1 MNARLVARGGLY
13 AAAYVALTL
22 APGLNALAYGQVQF
36 RVSEALLPLA
46 CVDPAAVPGL
56 TLGTA
61 IGNVASPMGAV
72 DVVYGAL
79 LTLVAATL
87 MWWIGPRM
95 VALAVPVAV
104 NGLGVPVELRLLLD
118 VPYLAGVLWVSL
130 GEAAVMATGGL
141 AVLLLVRRQ
150 RFGTDAGAGR
160 RDERDE
166 REVRG

>member
-1 MNARLVARGGLY
+1 VNARLVARGGLY

-79 LTLVAATL
+79 LTLAAAAL
-87 MWWIGPRM
+87 MWRIGPRM

-150 RFGTDAGAGR
+150 RLGAGGDGATSATSGR
-160 RDERDE
+160 SADEN
-166 REVRG
+166 

>member
-79 LTLVAATL
+79 LTLAAATL

-150 RFGTDAGAGR
+150 RFGTGAGR